1 MSPKRC
7 QRKHSA
13 PWHRVT
19 GTSGG
24 VASGA
29 LAPPAPSHPA
39 WASGSL
45 GRHAAAGLGGARPCA
60 RASRADGRTRPPAWP
75 QHGPRWALGPQRP
88 LALPP
93 AGRGAVAG
101 RGLFVPTPSANPQCP
116 RPEHTAASTPG
127 ALRRSQDADVEG
139 LGCSGVGAPG
149 HRAPR
154 CSAAPPSRPLPRAR
168 TSCPQPR
175 VRPGVCAAATRR
187 RARFRVSSAVAL
199 PCHAR
204 F

>member
-1 MSPKRC
+1 MAEWLQEPSLRRLPHIPPGPRARWAGT
-7 QRKHSA
+7 QRRDLEEPGHARGLRVRMAA
-13 PWHRVT
+13 PDPQH
-19 GTSGG
+19 G
-24 VASGA
+24 
-29 LAPPAPSHPA
+29 
-39 WASGSL
+39 
-45 GRHAAAGLGGARPCA
+45 
-60 RASRADGRTRPPAWP
+60 P

-88 LALPP
+88 PALPP

-168 TSCPQPR
+168 TSCPSPVSAR
-175 VRPGVCAAATRR
+175 GSVRPPPGDELVSASPLPSLCPVVPGSNLVLIGG
-187 RARFRVSSAVAL
+187 RARGPPA
-199 PCHAR
+199 C
-204 F
+204 